1 MSLLDSFYK
10 KYNIMNQTTVDDPE
24 GGWVSGW
31 TSGATVEMALDDPTQ
46 TQKTIAQAQKV
57 QVVQS
62 ALFPI
67 GTPVWLNAY
76 LRQLAEDVPEGE
88 REVYVVQSNP
98 VPAPGP
104 SGIQVLKADVM
115 KTRLP
120 K

>member
-10 KYNIMNQTTVDDPE
+10 KYNIMDRTTADDPE

-31 TSGATVEMALDDPTQ
+31 TAGATVDMALDDPTQ
-46 TQKTIAQAQKV
+46 TQRMIAEVQKIE
-57 QVVQS
+57 VVRN

-67 GTPVWLNAY
+67 GTPVKANMY
-76 LRQLAEDVPEGE
+76 LRQLAEEGSE
-88 REVYVVQSNP
+88 EAPEVYMIQTNP

-104 SGIQVLKADVM
+104 SGIQVLKADVI

>member
-31 TSGATVEMALDDPTQ
+31 TCGATVEMALDDPTQ

-67 GTPVWLNAY
+67 GTPVRLHAY
-76 LRQLAEDVPEGE
+76 LHLLDVPEGE

>member
-31 TSGATVEMALDDPTQ
+31 TCGATVEMALDDPTQ

-67 GTPVWLNAY
+67 GTRCGCTPTCASW
-76 LRQLAEDVPEGE
+76 RRMCRKGSGRFMWCSPI
-88 REVYVVQSNP
+88 RFP
-98 VPAPGP
+98 PPAPRA
-104 SGIQVLKADVM
+104 S
-115 KTRLP
+115 RC
-120 K
+120 